1 MEELQVDTHS
11 LDESFA
17 IPPVNE
23 IDRIQVSL
31 NKIAAMEEL
40 QVDTFTWWMF
50 CYSVSKQK
58 ERDRFE

>member
-1 MEELQVDTHS
+1 VAPQDKKKAAMEELQVDTQS

-40 QVDTFTWWMF
+40 QVDTIT
-50 CYSVSKQK
+50 
-58 ERDRFE
+58 

>member
-40 QVDTFTWWMF
+40 QVDTFT
-50 CYSVSKQK
+50 
-58 ERDRFE
+58 